1 MEIGTNEQL
10 IDDLDDFNEEEVSD
24 GTEPI
29 TELNEEIKN
38 EGDDFIDSLLR
49 SRGIQDRTKINFTD
63 DNGEIVEQ
71 NWDNLSTEE
80 KLNILNTS
88 EEDPSQ
94 ELDESEISL
103 INAIRESRLTPEE
116 YLNNLQQQ
124 SVNNYIQNA
133 QDIQRSYKIDEY
145 SDDELFIFDLMSK
158 ASDITD
164 QEAQEALEAAKSNEA
179 LFQKQ
184 VEAIRN
190 QLKAQEDEAIQQ
202 AQFEQEEQ
210 ERERFNQYSSQI
222 ADYIGEFDE
231 FSGYDLNLSN
241 EDRDDLY
248 EFITGVDGA
257 GNNHFAKA
265 LSDPETL
272 VKAAWLTLNGQQMI
286 EDITNYFQN
295 EIKQVRK
302 ESYKKGMEDAK
313 KGTQVAFTNKQL
325 KDKDYTYDDLDNF

>member
-1 MEIGTNEQL
+1 MEIGTDEQL

-29 TELNEEIKN
+29 TEPNEEIKN

-63 DNGEIVEQ
+63 DSGEIVEQ

-94 ELDESEISL
+94 ELDESEITL

>member
-1 MEIGTNEQL
+1 MEIGTDEQL

-29 TELNEEIKN
+29 TEPNEEIKS

-63 DNGEIVEQ
+63 NNGEIVEQ

-94 ELDESEISL
+94 ELDESEITL

-302 ESYKKGMEDAK
+302 ESYKKGIEDAK
-313 KGTQVAFTNKQL
+313 KGTQVAFTNKQP
-325 KDKDYTYDDLDNF
+325 KDKDYIYDDLDNF

>member
-1 MEIGTNEQL
+1 MEIGTDEQL
-10 IDDLDDFNEEEVSD
+10 IDDLDDFNKEEVSD

-29 TELNEEIKN
+29 TEPSKEIKS

-63 DNGEIVEQ
+63 DDGEIVEQ

-94 ELDESEISL
+94 ELDESEITL

-116 YLNNLQQQ
+116 YINNLQQQ

-133 QDIQRSYKIDEY
+133 QDIQHSYKIDEY

-302 ESYKKGMEDAK
+302 ESYKKGIEDAK
-313 KGTQVAFTNKQL
+313 KGTQVAFTNKQP
-325 KDKDYTYDDLDNF
+325 KDKDYAYDDLDNF

>member
-10 IDDLDDFNEEEVSD
+10 NDDLDDFNESEVSD
-24 GTEPI
+24 GNEPI
-29 TELNEEIKN
+29 NEPNEEIKD
-38 EGDDFIDSLLR
+38 EGDSFIDSLLR
-49 SRGIQDRTKINFTD
+49 SRGIQDKTKINFTD
-63 DNGEIVEQ
+63 DDGEIVEQ

-116 YLNNLQQQ
+116 YLDNLQQQ
-124 SVNNYIQNA
+124 SVNNYIQNV
-133 QDIQRSYKIDEY
+133 QDTQRSYKIDEY

-164 QEAQEALEAAKSNEA
+164 QEAREALEAAKSNEA

-286 EDITNYFQN
+286 EDITKYFQN

-302 ESYKKGMEDAK
+302 ESYKKGIEDAK
-313 KGTQVAFTNKQL
+313 KGTQVAFINKQP
-325 KDKDYTYDDLDNF
+325 KNKDYAYDDLDNF

>member
-63 DNGEIVEQ
+63 DSGEIVEQ

-190 QLKAQEDEAIQQ
+190 QLKIQEDEAIQQ

>member
-10 IDDLDDFNEEEVSD
+10 NDDLDDFNESEVSD

-29 TELNEEIKN
+29 TEPNEEIKN

-63 DNGEIVEQ
+63 DDGEIVEQ

-94 ELDESEISL
+94 ELDESEITL

-116 YLNNLQQQ
+116 YINNLQQQ

-133 QDIQRSYKIDEY
+133 QDTQRSYKIDEY

-313 KGTQVAFTNKQL
+313 KGTQVAFTNKQP
-325 KDKDYTYDDLDNF
+325 KDKDYAYDDLDNF

>member
-1 MEIGTNEQL
+1 MEIGTDEQL

-94 ELDESEISL
+94 ELDESEITL

-133 QDIQRSYKIDEY
+133 QDAQRSYKIDEY

-313 KGTQVAFTNKQL
+313 KGTQVAFTNKQP
-325 KDKDYTYDDLDNF
+325 KDKDYIYDDLDNF

>member
-1 MEIGTNEQL
+1 MEIGTDEQL
-10 IDDLDDFNEEEVSD
+10 IDDLDDFNKEEVSD

-29 TELNEEIKN
+29 TEPSEEIKS

-63 DNGEIVEQ
+63 DDGEIVEQ

-94 ELDESEISL
+94 ELDESEITL

-116 YLNNLQQQ
+116 YINNLQQQ

-133 QDIQRSYKIDEY
+133 QDIQHSYKIDEY

-302 ESYKKGMEDAK
+302 ESYKKGIEDAK
-313 KGTQVAFTNKQL
+313 KGTQVAFTNKQP
-325 KDKDYTYDDLDNF
+325 KDKDYAYDDLDNF

>member
-1 MEIGTNEQL
+1 MEIGTDEQL

-94 ELDESEISL
+94 ELDESEITL

>member
-1 MEIGTNEQL
+1 MEIGTDEQL
-10 IDDLDDFNEEEVSD
+10 IDDLDDFNKEEVSD

-29 TELNEEIKN
+29 TEPSKEIKS

-63 DNGEIVEQ
+63 DDGEIVEQ

-94 ELDESEISL
+94 ELDESEITL

-116 YLNNLQQQ
+116 YINNLQQQ

-133 QDIQRSYKIDEY
+133 QDIQHSYKIDEY
-145 SDDELFIFDLMSK
+145 SDDELFIFDLMSE

-302 ESYKKGMEDAK
+302 ESYKKGIEDAK
-313 KGTQVAFTNKQL
+313 KGTQVAFTNKQP
-325 KDKDYTYDDLDNF
+325 KDKDYAYDDLDNF

>member
-1 MEIGTNEQL
+1 MEIGTDEQL

-63 DNGEIVEQ
+63 DSGEIVEQ

-94 ELDESEISL
+94 ELDESEITL

-302 ESYKKGMEDAK
+302 ESYKKGIEDAK

>member
-1 MEIGTNEQL
+1 MEIGTDEQL

-63 DNGEIVEQ
+63 DSGEIVEQ

-94 ELDESEISL
+94 ELDESEITL

>member
-1 MEIGTNEQL
+1 MEIGTDEQL

-63 DNGEIVEQ
+63 DSGEIVEQ

-302 ESYKKGMEDAK
+302 ESYKKGIEDAK
-313 KGTQVAFTNKQL
+313 KGTQVAFTNKQP

>member
-1 MEIGTNEQL
+1 MEIGTDEQL

-94 ELDESEISL
+94 ELDESEITL

-164 QEAQEALEAAKSNEA
+164 QEVQEALEAAKSNEA

>member
-1 MEIGTNEQL
+1 MEIGTDEQL

-94 ELDESEISL
+94 ELDESEITL

-133 QDIQRSYKIDEY
+133 QDAQRSYKIDEY

>member
-1 MEIGTNEQL
+1 MEIGTNDQL

-29 TELNEEIKN
+29 TEPSEEIKD

-63 DNGEIVEQ
+63 DSGEIVEQ

-94 ELDESEISL
+94 ELDESEITL

-116 YLNNLQQQ
+116 YLDNLQQQ

-133 QDIQRSYKIDEY
+133 QDTQRSYKIDEY

-302 ESYKKGMEDAK
+302 ESYKKGIEDAK
-313 KGTQVAFTNKQL
+313 KGTQVAFTNKQP
-325 KDKDYTYDDLDNF
+325 KDKDYIYDDLDNF

>member
-94 ELDESEISL
+94 ELDESEITL

-133 QDIQRSYKIDEY
+133 QDAQRSYKIDEY

>member
-1 MEIGTNEQL
+1 MEIGTDEQL

-29 TELNEEIKN
+29 TEPNEEIKS

-63 DNGEIVEQ
+63 DSGEIVEQ

-94 ELDESEISL
+94 ELDESEITL

-302 ESYKKGMEDAK
+302 ESYKKGIEDAK

>member
-1 MEIGTNEQL
+1 MEIGTDEQL

-133 QDIQRSYKIDEY
+133 QDAQRSYKIDEY

-302 ESYKKGMEDAK
+302 ESYKKGIEDAK

>member
-1 MEIGTNEQL
+1 MEIGTDEQL

-29 TELNEEIKN
+29 TEPNEEIKS

-63 DNGEIVEQ
+63 DSGEIVEQ

-94 ELDESEISL
+94 ELDESEITL

-302 ESYKKGMEDAK
+302 ESYKKGIEDAK
-313 KGTQVAFTNKQL
+313 KGTQVAFTNKQP
-325 KDKDYTYDDLDNF
+325 KDKDYIYDDLDNF

>member
-1 MEIGTNEQL
+1 MEIGTDEQL

-29 TELNEEIKN
+29 TEPGEEIK
-38 EGDDFIDSLLR
+38 EGGDDFIDSLLR

-94 ELDESEISL
+94 ELDESEITL

-116 YLNNLQQQ
+116 YLDNLQQQ

-133 QDIQRSYKIDEY
+133 QDTQRSYKIDEY

-302 ESYKKGMEDAK
+302 ESYKKGIEDAK
-313 KGTQVAFTNKQL
+313 KGTQVAFTNKQP
-325 KDKDYTYDDLDNF
+325 KDKDYIYDDLDNF

>member
-1 MEIGTNEQL
+1 MEIGTDEQL
-10 IDDLDDFNEEEVSD
+10 TDDLDDFNKEEVSD

-94 ELDESEISL
+94 ELDESEITL

-133 QDIQRSYKIDEY
+133 QDAQRSYKIDEY

-302 ESYKKGMEDAK
+302 ESYKKGIEDAK
-313 KGTQVAFTNKQL
+313 KGTQVAFTNKQP
-325 KDKDYTYDDLDNF
+325 KDKDYIYDDLDNF